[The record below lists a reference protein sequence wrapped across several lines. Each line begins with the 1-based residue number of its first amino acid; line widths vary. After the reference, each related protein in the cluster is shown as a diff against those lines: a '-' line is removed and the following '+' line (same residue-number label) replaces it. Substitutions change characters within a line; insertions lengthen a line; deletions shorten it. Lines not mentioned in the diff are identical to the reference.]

1 MKKYKEYS
9 KADFASLN
17 KEMLSKWELE
27 DLFKQSLK
35 LREGARRF
43 VFYDGPP
50 SANGVPGIHHVVA
63 RSLKDLFCRYK
74 TMKGFYVE
82 RRAGWDTHGL
92 PVELGVEK
100 KLNINKHDIGKKISI
115 EEYNAK
121 CRSEVM
127 RYTKEWEELTKLM
140 GDWVDM
146 EHPYITYNS
155 KYMETLWWL
164 LKQFY
169 DKGLLYLSLIHI

>member
-17 KEMLSKWELE
+17 KEILSKWELE

-100 KLNINKHDIGKKISI
+100 KLNINTVSYTHLTLPTILRS
-115 EEYNAK
+115 
-121 CRSEVM
+121 CRS
-127 RYTKEWEELTKLM
+127 RWS
-140 GDWVDM
+140 
-146 EHPYITYNS
+146 PY
-155 KYMETLWWL
+155 
-164 LKQFY
+164 
-169 DKGLLYLSLIHI
+169 H